1 MRIVVASSDKAYGTA
16 PRLPYDESMPLNGRH
31 PYDASKSC
39 TDIIAQTYH
48 HSYGLPVCITRA
60 GNFFGGRD
68 LNFNRI
74 VPGVARWAINGERPV
89 LRSDGGMI
97 RDYIYVRDVVLAYLA
112 LAEGMEDTAL
122 HGHAFNFSTGQPLP
136 VIALVRRILAAA
148 GREDLEPVILGEAS
162 NEIPEQHLSA
172 AKARAMLGGR
182 RPSPSMP
189 RSPRRWPGIAPGR
202 PANGLPAAE
211 EFGRRY
217 EPLSCSGPPARR

>member
-112 LAEGMEDTAL
+112 RWPRGWRIRAARPCL
-122 HGHAFNFSTGQPLP
+122 QLP
-136 VIALVRRILAAA
+136 RPGSRCRSSRWC
-148 GREDLEPVILGEAS
+148 GAS
-162 NEIPEQHLSA
+162 SPP
-172 AKARAMLGGR
+172 RGGR
-182 RPSPSMP
+182 TSNPSSSARPPTRSPSSISPPPRRAPCSLVAGPSPSMP
-189 RSPRRWPGIAPGR
+189 RSPRRGLVSRLAGPRTVCQHRRNR
-202 PANGLPAAE
+202 PPV
-211 EFGRRY
+211 
-217 EPLSCSGPPARR
+217 